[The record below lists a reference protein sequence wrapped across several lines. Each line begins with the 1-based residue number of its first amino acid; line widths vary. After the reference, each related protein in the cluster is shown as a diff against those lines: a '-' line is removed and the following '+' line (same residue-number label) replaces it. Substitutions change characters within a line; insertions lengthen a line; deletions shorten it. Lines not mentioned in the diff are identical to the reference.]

1 MATNNSDFKVKKGLI
16 VSEGI
21 TLGGHTFDD
30 IDIGS
35 EFVDTDDHIMS
46 SGAIKEKIEDYGY
59 STTTGTVT
67 SVSGGTGLSGTVT
80 SSGSINLANTA
91 VTAGSYTNANITV
104 DAQGRLTAA
113 SSGSGGSV
121 GGSDTE
127 LLYNDGGTENGI
139 ASLTWTDT
147 AGSEQLKLTD
157 ASDTALF
164 KIVQTGTGNAVEVHD
179 NTDPDN
185 NRFEI
190 DQYGRVTIQG
200 QGGAGWGA
208 ALYVG
213 GNTISSR
220 FRAEGSSASNLSF
233 AAAGDTNTGMF
244 FPAADNL
251 GFSTGGTERFRF
263 GSSGEILIGGTAAGS
278 SGQVLTSGGSGAAVS
293 WTTVSGGGGDVV
305 DDTTP
310 QLGGDLDVNGN
321 KITSVSN
328 GNIVLEPNGS
338 GQVQIGDSSLNPSGI
353 NLGKVIVSRDDTGGP
368 TGPTMSLIDGDDD
381 ANTGPILKMYRNTAS
396 PADGDLLGAI
406 TFNGEDSVGGE
417 RNYARII
424 AVSDDVTSGTN
435 DGSLEFRVFANGTQ
449 TDVMQLEPD
458 AQAGAKMTLMGVSQ
472 TGAVVSGTSTA
483 NTAYLS
489 LIEVATADHKAITAS
504 VHITDS
510 TNNEVQTEMIVAHFD
525 GTTVNYTTYGQIY
538 DGAAAIGALEAT
550 YVPIGSKILIRFQN
564 TQGSTATLAG
574 SVHVTLHP

>member
-1 MATNNSDFKVKKGLI
+1 
-16 VSEGI
+16 
-21 TLGGHTFDD
+21 
-30 IDIGS
+30 
-35 EFVDTDDHIMS
+35 
-46 SGAIKEKIEDYGY
+46 IKEKIEDYGY

-91 VTAGSYTNANITV
+91 VTAGSYTNADITV
-104 DAQGRLTAA
+104 DAQGRITAA
-113 SSGSGGSV
+113 SNGSGGGSV

-328 GNIVLEPNGS
+328 GN
-338 GQVQIGDSSLNPSGI
+338 
-353 NLGKVIVSRDDTGGP
+353 
-368 TGPTMSLIDGDDD
+368 
-381 ANTGPILKMYRNTAS
+381 
-396 PADGDLLGAI
+396 
-406 TFNGEDSVGGE
+406 
-417 RNYARII
+417 
-424 AVSDDVTSGTN
+424 
-435 DGSLEFRVFANGTQ
+435 
-449 TDVMQLEPD
+449 
-458 AQAGAKMTLMGVSQ
+458 
-472 TGAVVSGTSTA
+472 
-483 NTAYLS
+483 
-489 LIEVATADHKAITAS
+489 
-504 VHITDS
+504 
-510 TNNEVQTEMIVAHFD
+510 
-525 GTTVNYTTYGQIY
+525 
-538 DGAAAIGALEAT
+538 
-550 YVPIGSKILIRFQN
+550 
-564 TQGSTATLAG
+564 
-574 SVHVTLHP
+574 

>member
-46 SGAIKEKIEDYGY
+46 SGAIKEKIESYSY

-80 SSGSINLANTA
+80 TSGSINLANTA

-113 SSGSGGSV
+113 SSGSGG
-121 GGSDTE
+121 
-127 LLYNDGGTENGI
+127 GI
-139 ASLTWTDT
+139 S
-147 AGSEQLKLTD
+147 
-157 ASDTALF
+157 
-164 KIVQTGTGNAVEVHD
+164 
-179 NTDPDN
+179 
-185 NRFEI
+185 
-190 DQYGRVTIQG
+190 
-200 QGGAGWGA
+200 
-208 ALYVG
+208 
-213 GNTISSR
+213 
-220 FRAEGSSASNLSF
+220 
-233 AAAGDTNTGMF
+233 
-244 FPAADNL
+244 
-251 GFSTGGTERFRF
+251 
-263 GSSGEILIGGTAAGS
+263 
-278 SGQVLTSGGSGAAVS
+278 
-293 WTTVSGGGGDVV
+293 DVV

-321 KITSVSN
+321 KLTSVTN

-338 GQVQIGDSSLNPSGI
+338 GKVQIGRSVYNPSGI
-353 NLGKVIVSRDDTGGP
+353 TTGKLTVTRDETEGSD
-368 TGPTMSLIDGDDD
+368 TGPTLMLVDGDSD
-381 ANTGPILKMYRNTAS
+381 ANNGPVLKMYRNTDS
-396 PADGDLLGAI
+396 PADGDALGSI
-406 TFNGEDSVGGE
+406 GFNGEDSVGGE
-417 RNYARII
+417 RGYARIQ
-424 AVSDDVTSGTN
+424 AVADNVTSGSN
-435 DGSLEFRVFANGTQ
+435 DGSLEFRIFANGTQ
-449 TDVMQLEPD
+449 TEVMQLESD

-483 NTAYLS
+483 NNAYLS
-489 LIEVATADHKAITAS
+489 LIEVASADHKAITAS

-550 YVPIGSKILIRFQN
+550 YVPVGSRILIRFQN

-574 SVHVTLHP
+574 SVHATLHP

>member
-1 MATNNSDFKVKKGLI
+1 MATKRDFVVKKGLK
-16 VSEGI
+16 VAEGI

-91 VTAGSYTNANITV
+91 VTAGSYTNADITV
-104 DAQGRLTAA
+104 DAQGRITAA
-113 SSGSGGSV
+113 SNGSGGGSV

-472 TGAVVSGTSTA
+472 TGAVVSGASTA
-483 NTAYLS
+483 NNAYLN
-489 LIEVATADHKAITAS
+489 LLTVAHGTHKAITAS

-510 TNNEVQTEMIVAHFD
+510 TNNEVQTEMIVAHYD
-525 GTTVNYTTYGQIY
+525 GSAVNYTTYGQIY
-538 DGAAAIGALEAT
+538 DGAAAIGSLEANLS
-550 YVPIGSKILIRFQN
+550 GSNIVIQFKN
-564 TQGSTATLAG
+564 NQGANADLAG
-574 SVHVTLHP
+574 SIHATLHA